1 MRDPFSGEKR
11 SNWRGFRWCPGLL
24 AGLMVACVAPQPSPK
39 QVAGISLGDPQ
50 STFEAFITAQQG
62 GLLGDEYEC
71 FSMRLRRK
79 HGLSQHAYREF
90 REQLLEQEPNLTWAL
105 YRARID
111 EVQPLGPRHV
121 HIKAHVD
128 LPALV
133 GLFQDEL
140 LIEVDL
146 VLEDR
151 YEVLAG
157 NRTLAAQGGPPEEFD
172 LVASGLLA
180 LSDNGRVLT
189 ARIPLSEPLE
199 GGRLG
204 EITSVEV
211 HSRWRI
217 DGLKVG
223 SVQID

>member
-1 MRDPFSGEKR
+1 
-11 SNWRGFRWCPGLL
+11 
-24 AGLMVACVAPQPSPK
+24 MVACVAPQPSPK
-39 QVAGISLGDPQ
+39 QVADISLGDPQ
-50 STFEAFITAQQG
+50 STFEAFITAHQG
-62 GLLGDEYEC
+62 GLLGVEYEC
-71 FSMRLRRK
+71 FSLRLRRK

-90 REQLLEQEPNLTWAL
+90 RDQLLEQEPNLTWAL

-111 EVQPLGPRHV
+111 ELQPLGPRRV
-121 HIKAHVD
+121 HLKAHVD

-157 NRTLAAQGGPPEEFD
+157 NRTLAARGGPPEEFN
-172 LVASGLLA
+172 LQASGLLA
-180 LSDNGRVLT
+180 LSEDGRLLT

-199 GGRLG
+199 GGDLG
-204 EITSVEV
+204 KITSVEI

>member
-1 MRDPFSGEKR
+1 VRDPFSGEKR
-11 SNWRGFRWCPGLL
+11 SNWRVFRWWPSLL
-24 AGLMVACVAPQPSPK
+24 AGLTVACVAPQPSPK
-39 QVAGISLGDPQ
+39 QVADISLGDPQ
-50 STFEAFITAQQG
+50 SAFEAFITAHQG
-62 GLLGDEYEC
+62 DLLADEYGC

-90 REQLLEQEPNLTWAL
+90 RDQLLEQEPNLTWAL

-111 EVQPLGPRHV
+111 EIQPLGPRHV
-121 HIKAHVD
+121 HLKAHVD
-128 LPALV
+128 LPALMD
-133 GLFQDEL
+133 LFQDEL

-172 LVASGLLA
+172 LLASGLLA
-180 LSDNGRVLT
+180 LSEDGRTLT

-199 GGRLG
+199 GGQLG
-204 EITSVEV
+204 EVTSVEV

>member
-1 MRDPFSGEKR
+1 MRDPFSGEKK
-11 SNWRGFRWCPGLL
+11 SSWRGFRWWPGLL
-24 AGLMVACVAPQPSPK
+24 ASLMVACVAPQPSPK
-39 QVAGISLGDPQ
+39 QVADISLGDPQ
-50 STFEAFITAQQG
+50 STFEAFITAHQG
-62 GLLGDEYEC
+62 GLLGVEYEC
-71 FSMRLRRK
+71 FSLRLRRK

-90 REQLLEQEPNLTWAL
+90 RDQLLEQEPNLTWAL

-111 EVQPLGPRHV
+111 ELQPLGPRRV
-121 HIKAHVD
+121 HLKAHVD

-157 NRTLAAQGGPPEEFD
+157 NRTLAARGGAPEEFN
-172 LVASGLLA
+172 LQASGLLA
-180 LSDNGRVLT
+180 LSEDGRVLT

-199 GGRLG
+199 GGGLG
-204 EITSVEV
+204 EITSVEI

>member
-1 MRDPFSGEKR
+1 MG
-11 SNWRGFRWCPGLL
+11 
-24 AGLMVACVAPQPSPK
+24 GLMVACVAPQPSPK

-50 STFEAFITAQQG
+50 STFEAFITAHQG
-62 GLLGDEYEC
+62 GLLGREYEC

-90 REQLLEQEPNLTWAL
+90 RDQLLEQEPNLTWAL

-111 EVQPLGPRHV
+111 ELQPLGPRHV
-121 HIKAHVD
+121 HLKAHVD

-133 GLFQDEL
+133 NLFQDEL

-172 LVASGLLA
+172 LRASGILA
-180 LSDNGRVLT
+180 LSEDGRLLT
-189 ARIPLSEPLE
+189 ARIPLSEPME

-211 HSRWRI
+211 YSRWRI
-217 DGLKVG
+217 DSLKVG
-223 SVQID
+223 SVQIE

>member
-1 MRDPFSGEKR
+1 MG
-11 SNWRGFRWCPGLL
+11 
-24 AGLMVACVAPQPSPK
+24 GLMVACVAPQPSPK

-50 STFEAFITAQQG
+50 STFEAFITAHQG
-62 GLLGDEYEC
+62 GLLGVEYEC

-90 REQLLEQEPNLTWAL
+90 RDQLLEQEPNLTWAL

-111 EVQPLGPRHV
+111 ELQPLGPRHV
-121 HIKAHVD
+121 HLKAHVD

-133 GLFQDEL
+133 NLFQDEL

-172 LVASGLLA
+172 LRASGILA
-180 LSDNGRVLT
+180 LSEDGRLLT
-189 ARIPLSEPLE
+189 ARIPLSEPIE

-204 EITSVEV
+204 ELTSVEV
-211 HSRWRI
+211 YSRWRI

-223 SVQID
+223 SVQIE